1 MEDATPQGVTRSG
14 GGGIKSPGLPLHTAG
29 PHSHAK
35 NRIFKNQRGK
45 TTFGGYPTKVGVGKT
60 ARFLISREIKIINE
74 IK

>member
-1 MEDATPQGVTRSG
+1 MEDTTPQELTRSG
-14 GGGIKSPGLPLHTAG
+14 GGGIKSPGLPPHTAG
-29 PHSHAK
+29 PHSRAK

-45 TTFGGYPTKVGVGKT
+45 STFRGYPTKVGAGKT

>member
-1 MEDATPQGVTRSG
+1 MEDVTPQGLTRSG
-14 GGGIKSPGLPLHTAG
+14 RGYQIPGASTPYSGAAL
-29 PHSHAK
+29 SRE

-45 TTFGGYPTKVGVGKT
+45 STFVGYPTKVGAGKT

>member
-1 MEDATPQGVTRSG
+1 MEDATPQGLTCAG
-14 GGGIKSPGLPLHTAG
+14 EDTAG
-29 PHSHAK
+29 PHPHAK

-45 TTFGGYPTKVGVGKT
+45 TTFGGYPTKVGAGKT

>member
-1 MEDATPQGVTRSG
+1 MEDVTPQGLTRSG
-14 GGGIKSPGLPLHTAG
+14 EGVSNPRGFHPIQRGRTLAP
-29 PHSHAK
+29 K

-45 TTFGGYPTKVGVGKT
+45 STFVGYLTKVGAGKT